1 MFSGMEWYWWLIIIA
16 VTVLSIPF
24 KIRFMK
30 WWGKRHREQNGN
42 RRDRWGDE
50 E

>member
-1 MFSGMEWYWWLIIIA
+1 MFLGMEWYWWLII
-16 VTVLSIPF
+16 VLVLLSIPF

-30 WWGKRHREQNGN
+30 WWSKHQQEKKNN
-42 RRDRWGDE
+42 YKNKWGDE